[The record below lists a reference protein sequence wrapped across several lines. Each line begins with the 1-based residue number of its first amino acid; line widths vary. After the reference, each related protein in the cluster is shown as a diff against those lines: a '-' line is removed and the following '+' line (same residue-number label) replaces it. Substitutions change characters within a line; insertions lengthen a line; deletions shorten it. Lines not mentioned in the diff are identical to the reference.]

1 LSDLSQRAA
10 LSPPHLET
18 IATALAESGWGIF
31 TDVLPARLARRLSSR
46 ARALECYQNARVGR
60 HGARQRNRF
69 VRRDQIVWIDGD
81 TLAERAW
88 LDWANELCVYLNRTL
103 MLGLNSFESHFAMYG
118 PGTFYRRHLDAFRG
132 ESNRIVS
139 LVLYLNPHWQPSH
152 GGEFVIYGEHDQE
165 LGRFP
170 PTLGTLAVFLSEV
183 FPHEVLPTTTQR
195 YSLAGWF
202 RPRAELPLANI

>member
-1 LSDLSQRAA
+1 LSDLSQRAV
-10 LSPPHLET
+10 LSPPHFEN
-18 IATALAESGWGIF
+18 IANALAESGWGIF
-31 TDVLPARLARRLSSR
+31 TDVVPTPLVRGLSNR
-46 ARALECYQNARVGR
+46 ARTLECYENAKVGR
-60 HGARQRNRF
+60 HGDRQRNRF
-69 VRRDQIVWIDGD
+69 VRRDQIVWIDG
-81 TLAERAW
+81 ASRVEHAW
-88 LDWANELCVYLNRTL
+88 LAWANELSEYLNRTL

-139 LVLYLNPHWQPSH
+139 LVLYLNPHWLPSH
-152 GGEFVIYGEHDQE
+152 GGEFVIYGENDEE

-183 FPHEVLPTTTQR
+183 FPHEVLPTTEER

-202 RPRAELPLANI
+202 RPRAELPLENV